1 MSNSTLAFIQSYHSN
16 INDTSYS
23 YHSWKYLVYL
33 PPALVFTQTPS
44 PTPPPE
50 KKTPLS
56 GVASALKGVEFIAQ
70 HIRKADKDTEVSERG
85 NNRVWLVRAV
95 F

>member
-1 MSNSTLAFIQSYHSN
+1 MSVLSISICS
-16 INDTSYS
+16 
-23 YHSWKYLVYL
+23 
-33 PPALVFTQTPS
+33 VFLQTPS

-70 HIRKADKDTEVSERG
+70 HIRKADKDTEVSGKGEMKFSGG
-85 NNRVWLVRAV
+85 NKEGGCP
-95 F
+95 

>member
-1 MSNSTLAFIQSYHSN
+1 MFLDIFT
-16 INDTSYS
+16 
-23 YHSWKYLVYL
+23 
-33 PPALVFTQTPS
+33 PALVFTQTPS

-70 HIRKADKDTEVSERG
+70 HIRKADKDTEVSEGRG
-85 NNRVWLVRAV
+85 SRVWFWRAV

>member
-1 MSNSTLAFIQSYHSN
+1 MRTGWVKNKTHKTSTSKQM
-16 INDTSYS
+16 ING
-23 YHSWKYLVYL
+23 VYL

-85 NNRVWLVRAV
+85 NNRVWLGRAV